1 MNEEDLLAM
10 SINHEIDM
18 DILRQLGELGGVDH
32 TKTINLLEK
41 RFLNTVY
48 RFRKGMTNKTIHGV
62 DIHIPTDGVL
72 TSFEGIPTLFSNKV

>member
-10 SINHEIDM
+10 SINHEIN
-18 DILRQLGELGGVDH
+18 IGFLRKLEEWDGVDM
-32 TKTINLLEK
+32 TKEIDLAEK
-41 RFLNTVY
+41 RFENTVY
-48 RFRKGMTNKTIHGV
+48 RFRKGITNKTIHGV

>member
-10 SINHEIDM
+10 SINHEIN
-18 DILRQLGELGGVDH
+18 IGFLRKLEEWDGVDK
-32 TKTINLLEK
+32 TKEIDLEEK
-41 RFLNTVY
+41 RFENTLY